1 MKIIIIILII
11 WSNVYGLELSNQ
23 IFIQFFKIYPNQSSL
38 NENFRL
44 KRAQIK
50 LNKKINNYISIEF
63 APDFQSVSNSQIKP
77 YLKSAFVSF
86 NHYNKI
92 IYTFGY
98 QFSSMLIN
106 SNY

>member
-1 MKIIIIILII
+1 MF
-11 WSNVYGLELSNQ
+11 YGLELSNQ

-63 APDFQSVSNSQIKP
+63 APDFQSVSKFTN
-77 YLKSAFVSF
+77 
-86 NHYNKI
+86 
-92 IYTFGY
+92 
-98 QFSSMLIN
+98 
-106 SNY
+106 